1 MKNAS
6 LIFIYLVFFIQCS
19 SLKVTSDYDGS
30 ADFGSYKTF
39 SYYGWAEESDKVLN
53 DLDKSRIETAF
64 YEEFTSRGMEL
75 VQEGGDVVV
84 SLFIV
89 VDQKTAVTAYNNHYG
104 MGGYGGYGYGGWGWG
119 MGYTTT
125 NYQENDYYVGTLV
138 CDVFDAGTKKLV
150 WQGVAAGEIRENRK
164 QRERNIPLVIKEIMK
179 KYPIKPAS

>member
-1 MKNAS
+1 MKNTS
-6 LIFIYLVFFIQCS
+6 LLFISLVFFIQCS

-39 SYYGWAEESDKVLN
+39 SYYGWAKESDKVVN
-53 DLDKSRIETAF
+53 DLDKRRIEKAF
-64 YEEFTSRGMEL
+64 YEELTRRGMEL

-104 MGGYGGYGYGGWGWG
+104 MGGFGGFGGWGWG

-125 NYQENDYYVGTLV
+125 DFQEHDYYVGTLV
-138 CDVFDAGTKKLV
+138 CDVFDARTKQLV
-150 WQGVAAGEIRENRK
+150 WQGVAAGEIKENRK

-179 KYPIKPAS
+179 KYPIKPTS